1 MTRRQF
7 ERAASASRVRR
18 AASRWHPIA
27 CLSGLFTII
36 SWWLFAAACQAAVPT
51 NSSPPTIIGAATAS
65 EGQTLIEV
73 HGHWTPTPTSFT
85 YQWED
90 CDTAGASCTP
100 IQDAVARTYAPTAAD
115 AGHTILVQETARNR
129 AGQSTASS
137 RPTVVVVA
145 PPSNISPPSISGV
158 AQPGHTLTVTQ
169 GTWSDSPSLSD
180 AWQRCEVAG
189 SACAATGAT
198 GGSYALTAADAGH
211 TIIVQET
218 ARNRAGQSTAS
229 SAPTPLVTVESTTGL
244 LVFPTAPVAN
254 QTVTIIAT
262 VTASV
267 TGAPPTGTVT
277 FRSDGKAV
285 SGCSNE
291 PVRPTGQ
298 SVTVICQIA
307 FPASTTQ
314 LSAAFAS
321 AAGSNVIPS
330 SSPAQSVTVGKD
342 STSASLDVS
351 ATANVGASTTY
362 TATVTPPAVRP
373 GPLKPTGSVQFFDG
387 GRPIA
392 SCTARAL
399 ILGGATC
406 TVTYRSLGEHTIT
419 ARYSGDSNFTGS
431 VSAPGPVTVV
441 RTPAEVLGSITAT
454 MQWTFR
460 YTRRY
465 TTVNALVVN
474 GALNANVVVVKCQ
487 GPGCPF
493 AKHTTF
499 VTGTRQCGLKAT
511 RTCLTPRRLD
521 LTPRFRMGRLGVGAQ
536 ITVMIVRPRW
546 VGKYYSFT
554 IRAGHGPR
562 IRLSCLAPGR
572 TRPGVGC

>member
-7 ERAASASRVRR
+7 QRAPSASRVRR
-18 AASRWHPIA
+18 AASRWHPIV

-36 SWWLFAAACQAAVPT
+36 SWWLLAAACQAAVPT

-65 EGQTLIEV
+65 AGQTLIEV
-73 HGHWTPTPTSFT
+73 HGHWTPTPKSFT

-100 IQDAVARTYAPTAAD
+100 IQDAVARRYAPTAAD
-115 AGHTILVQETARNR
+115 AGHTIVVQETAIDGTDRS
-129 AGQSTASS
+129 APASS
-137 RPTVVVVA
+137 RPTAVVVA
-145 PPSNISPPSISGV
+145 PPSNSAPPSISAV
-158 AQPGHTLTVTQ
+158 AQAGHTLTVTQ

-180 AWQRCEVAG
+180 AWQRCDVAG

-198 GGSYALTAADAGH
+198 GGSYTLTAADAGH

-254 QTVTIIAT
+254 QTVTMIAT

-298 SVTVICQIA
+298 SVTVPCQIA

-314 LSAAFAS
+314 LSATFAP
-321 AAGSNVIPS
+321 AAGSNVVPS
-330 SSPAQSVTVGKD
+330 ASPAQSVTVGED
-342 STSASLDVS
+342 STSTSLDVS

-373 GPLKPTGSVQFFDG
+373 GPLEPTGSVQFFDG

-406 TVTYRSLGEHTIT
+406 TVTYRSPGEHTIT
-419 ARYSGDSNFTGS
+419 AGYSGDSNFTGS
-431 VSAPGPVTVV
+431 ASAPGPVTVV

-474 GALNANVVVVKCQ
+474 GALNANVVVQCQ
-487 GPGCPF
+487 GPVCPF
-493 AKHTTF
+493 TKHTSL
-499 VTGTRQCGLKAT
+499 VTRHCGLKAT
-511 RTCLTPRRLD
+511 RTCLTPGTVD
-521 LTPRFRMGRLGVGAQ
+521 LTPQFRMGRLGVGTN

-562 IRLSCLAPGR
+562 IRLSCLAPGG